1 MAKSRYSLRT
11 HPIMSKNIV
20 VLISGRGSNF
30 KAVYE
35 RSVQEN
41 WPEKY
46 GVRISGVISNRP
58 EAGGLTFAKENNIP
72 FKVIDHK
79 EYPTREAFEEELI
92 KACEDFDADLIVLAG
107 FMRVLTS
114 LFVNAFEGRILNIHP
129 ALLPMFPGLH
139 THERA
144 LEAGI
149 RIHGVTV
156 HFVSAVLDGGAIVGQ
171 AAVPVLAGDTPDEL
185 AARVLKQEHI
195 LYPRAVR
202 LVAEGRV
209 RLENGRTIMDRGAK
223 SGTCDSRLNRSAT
236 RSNKLES
243 KTNRSGAARPGR
255 RREAPKRHLTDRQR
269 AAKERLA
276 RMSPEERRTHDPKK
290 APNPRMKSTHN
301 GEVRITSL
309 IVDELAKALRK
320 ILKLNGPADVLMSLY
335 FKNARHLGPRERTI
349 IAEAIYYTMRHL
361 SMITWRMA
369 PFARLKHR
377 SSPGCSRSRC
387 STASTAFRIPPSD
400 AKRNL

>member
-1 MAKSRYSLRT
+1 
-11 HPIMSKNIV
+11 MSKNIV

-79 EYPTREAFEEELI
+79 EFPTREAFEEELI
-92 KACEDFDADLIVLAG
+92 KACGDFEADLI
-107 FMRVLTS
+107 
-114 LFVNAFEGRILNIHP
+114 AFEGRILNIHP

-185 AARVLKQEHI
+185 AARVLKQEHV

-209 RLENGRTIMDRGAK
+209 RLENGRTIMDR
-223 SGTCDSRLNRSAT
+223 
-236 RSNKLES
+236 
-243 KTNRSGAARPGR
+243 
-255 RREAPKRHLTDRQR
+255 EASQ
-269 AAKERLA
+269 
-276 RMSPEERRTHDPKK
+276 
-290 APNPRMKSTHN
+290 
-301 GEVRITSL
+301 
-309 IVDELAKALRK
+309 ELA
-320 ILKLNGPADVLMSLY
+320 ILG
-335 FKNARHLGPRERTI
+335 
-349 IAEAIYYTMRHL
+349 
-361 SMITWRMA
+361 
-369 PFARLKHR
+369 
-377 SSPGCSRSRC
+377 
-387 STASTAFRIPPSD
+387 
-400 AKRNL
+400 

>member
-1 MAKSRYSLRT
+1 
-11 HPIMSKNIV
+11 MSKNIV

-35 RSVQEN
+35 RSVHEN
-41 WPEKY
+41 LPEKY

-58 EAGGLTFAKENNIP
+58 EAGGLTFSKENNIP

-209 RLENGRTIMDRGAK
+209 RLENGRTIMDRGA
-223 SGTCDSRLNRSAT
+223 S
-236 RSNKLES
+236 
-243 KTNRSGAARPGR
+243 
-255 RREAPKRHLTDRQR
+255 Q
-269 AAKERLA
+269 
-276 RMSPEERRTHDPKK
+276 
-290 APNPRMKSTHN
+290 
-301 GEVRITSL
+301 
-309 IVDELAKALRK
+309 ELA
-320 ILKLNGPADVLMSLY
+320 ILG
-335 FKNARHLGPRERTI
+335 
-349 IAEAIYYTMRHL
+349 
-361 SMITWRMA
+361 
-369 PFARLKHR
+369 
-377 SSPGCSRSRC
+377 
-387 STASTAFRIPPSD
+387 
-400 AKRNL
+400 

>member
-1 MAKSRYSLRT
+1 
-11 HPIMSKNIV
+11 MSKNIV

-41 WPEKY
+41 WPA
-46 GVRISGVISNRP
+46 GFRTVRDHAGNSD
-58 EAGGLTFAKENNIP
+58 AGGLTFAKENNIP
-72 FKVIDHK
+72 FKVINHK
-79 EYPTREAFEEELI
+79 EFPTREAFEEELI
-92 KACEDFDADLIVLAG
+92 KACGDFEADLIVLAG
-107 FMRVLTS
+107 FMRVLTP

-185 AARVLKQEHI
+185 AARVLKQEHV

-209 RLENGRTIMDRGAK
+209 RLENGRTIMDRGA
-223 SGTCDSRLNRSAT
+223 S
-236 RSNKLES
+236 
-243 KTNRSGAARPGR
+243 
-255 RREAPKRHLTDRQR
+255 Q
-269 AAKERLA
+269 
-276 RMSPEERRTHDPKK
+276 
-290 APNPRMKSTHN
+290 
-301 GEVRITSL
+301 
-309 IVDELAKALRK
+309 ELA
-320 ILKLNGPADVLMSLY
+320 ILG
-335 FKNARHLGPRERTI
+335 
-349 IAEAIYYTMRHL
+349 
-361 SMITWRMA
+361 
-369 PFARLKHR
+369 
-377 SSPGCSRSRC
+377 
-387 STASTAFRIPPSD
+387 
-400 AKRNL
+400 

>member
-1 MAKSRYSLRT
+1 MAKSRYSLQT

-79 EYPTREAFEEELI
+79 EFPTREAFEEELI
-92 KACEDFDADLIVLAG
+92 KACGDFEADLIVLAG
-107 FMRVLTS
+107 FMRVLTP

-139 THERA
+139 THER
-144 LEAGI
+144 
-149 RIHGVTV
+149 
-156 HFVSAVLDGGAIVGQ
+156 VLDGGAIVGQ

-185 AARVLKQEHI
+185 AARVLKQEHV

-209 RLENGRTIMDRGAK
+209 RLENGRTIMDR
-223 SGTCDSRLNRSAT
+223 
-236 RSNKLES
+236 
-243 KTNRSGAARPGR
+243 
-255 RREAPKRHLTDRQR
+255 EASQ
-269 AAKERLA
+269 
-276 RMSPEERRTHDPKK
+276 
-290 APNPRMKSTHN
+290 
-301 GEVRITSL
+301 
-309 IVDELAKALRK
+309 ELA
-320 ILKLNGPADVLMSLY
+320 ILG
-335 FKNARHLGPRERTI
+335 
-349 IAEAIYYTMRHL
+349 
-361 SMITWRMA
+361 
-369 PFARLKHR
+369 
-377 SSPGCSRSRC
+377 
-387 STASTAFRIPPSD
+387 
-400 AKRNL
+400 

>member
-1 MAKSRYSLRT
+1 M
-11 HPIMSKNIV
+11 
-20 VLISGRGSNF
+20 
-30 KAVYE
+30 
-35 RSVQEN
+35 
-41 WPEKY
+41 
-46 GVRISGVISNRP
+46 
-58 EAGGLTFAKENNIP
+58 
-72 FKVIDHK
+72 IDHK

-107 FMRVLTS
+107 FMRVLTP

-209 RLENGRTIMDRGAK
+209 RLENGRTIMDRGA
-223 SGTCDSRLNRSAT
+223 S
-236 RSNKLES
+236 
-243 KTNRSGAARPGR
+243 
-255 RREAPKRHLTDRQR
+255 Q
-269 AAKERLA
+269 
-276 RMSPEERRTHDPKK
+276 
-290 APNPRMKSTHN
+290 
-301 GEVRITSL
+301 
-309 IVDELAKALRK
+309 ELA
-320 ILKLNGPADVLMSLY
+320 IL
-335 FKNARHLGPRERTI
+335 
-349 IAEAIYYTMRHL
+349 AEPLCHTE
-361 SMITWRMA
+361 
-369 PFARLKHR
+369 
-377 SSPGCSRSRC
+377 
-387 STASTAFRIPPSD
+387 
-400 AKRNL
+400 

>member
-1 MAKSRYSLRT
+1 MAKSRYSLQT

-58 EAGGLTFAKENNIP
+58 EASGLTFAKENNIP

-79 EYPTREAFEEELI
+79 EFPTREAFEEELI
-92 KACEDFDADLIVLAG
+92 KACGDFEADLIVLAG
-107 FMRVLTS
+107 FMRVLTP

-185 AARVLKQEHI
+185 AARVLKQEHV

-202 LVAEGRV
+202 LVAEGKV
-209 RLENGRTIMDRGAK
+209 RLENGRTIMDR
-223 SGTCDSRLNRSAT
+223 
-236 RSNKLES
+236 
-243 KTNRSGAARPGR
+243 
-255 RREAPKRHLTDRQR
+255 EASQ
-269 AAKERLA
+269 
-276 RMSPEERRTHDPKK
+276 
-290 APNPRMKSTHN
+290 
-301 GEVRITSL
+301 
-309 IVDELAKALRK
+309 ELA
-320 ILKLNGPADVLMSLY
+320 ILG
-335 FKNARHLGPRERTI
+335 
-349 IAEAIYYTMRHL
+349 
-361 SMITWRMA
+361 
-369 PFARLKHR
+369 
-377 SSPGCSRSRC
+377 
-387 STASTAFRIPPSD
+387 
-400 AKRNL
+400 

>member
-1 MAKSRYSLRT
+1 MAKSRYSLQT

-107 FMRVLTS
+107 FMRVPTS

-209 RLENGRTIMDRGAK
+209 RLENGRTIMDRGA
-223 SGTCDSRLNRSAT
+223 S
-236 RSNKLES
+236 
-243 KTNRSGAARPGR
+243 
-255 RREAPKRHLTDRQR
+255 Q
-269 AAKERLA
+269 
-276 RMSPEERRTHDPKK
+276 
-290 APNPRMKSTHN
+290 
-301 GEVRITSL
+301 
-309 IVDELAKALRK
+309 ELA
-320 ILKLNGPADVLMSLY
+320 ILG
-335 FKNARHLGPRERTI
+335 
-349 IAEAIYYTMRHL
+349 
-361 SMITWRMA
+361 
-369 PFARLKHR
+369 
-377 SSPGCSRSRC
+377 
-387 STASTAFRIPPSD
+387 
-400 AKRNL
+400 

>member
-1 MAKSRYSLRT
+1 MAKSRYSLQT

-156 HFVSAVLDGGAIVGQ
+156 
-171 AAVPVLAGDTPDEL
+171 LAGDTPDEL

-209 RLENGRTIMDRGAK
+209 RLENGRTIMDRGA
-223 SGTCDSRLNRSAT
+223 S
-236 RSNKLES
+236 
-243 KTNRSGAARPGR
+243 
-255 RREAPKRHLTDRQR
+255 Q
-269 AAKERLA
+269 
-276 RMSPEERRTHDPKK
+276 
-290 APNPRMKSTHN
+290 
-301 GEVRITSL
+301 
-309 IVDELAKALRK
+309 ELA
-320 ILKLNGPADVLMSLY
+320 ILG
-335 FKNARHLGPRERTI
+335 
-349 IAEAIYYTMRHL
+349 
-361 SMITWRMA
+361 
-369 PFARLKHR
+369 
-377 SSPGCSRSRC
+377 
-387 STASTAFRIPPSD
+387 
-400 AKRNL
+400 